1 MRTRLSRLA
10 LTAGAVGLSLTL
22 LAAGPAGAAKP
33 AQSLGQAGSDTTFW
47 MMNLIASG
55 KKPNGSSGGP
65 AYNSSSANTDR
76 DKITEIPPIN
86 CSGVSAN
93 CLGANS
99 PFPASVTVPAD
110 GVHPAMTWDS
120 SSAAAT
126 PPDGSSAGITALEAD
141 TTGLISFARSSRG
154 PNPGE
159 TGKLEFW
166 AYALGAVDYVTFPNT
181 DAPAKG
187 LDVADLIGIYTCN
200 PATGQPYFTNWSQ
213 VGGRPGGIVR
223 YAPQAGSGTLS
234 FFQTKW
240 LNGATVDENCSPS
253 DLATRLEEHDAEGVA
268 SATFQNA
275 IYQFDWARFTAQK
288 KGFETNLTNG
298 AVLGKA
304 GATLATAKGPNVS
317 DVNESSSRFY
327 GTRYVYNVMEKTNH
341 PASDTNQGTDI
352 LRLIGVRPTT
362 QGGAQYICSGKAK
375 AEITEAGFV
384 PLPKFATGGIGL
396 GQSDCRLN
404 PTPL

>member
-1 MRTRLSRLA
+1 MRFRMRRLA
-10 LTAGAVGLSLTL
+10 LTAGAVGLSLVL

-33 AQSLGQAGSDTTFW
+33 KQSLGQAGSDTTYW

-55 KKPNGSSGGP
+55 KTPKGGSGGP
-65 AYNSSSANTDR
+65 AYNSSSANTDH
-76 DKITEIPPIN
+76 DIITEIPPIN
-86 CSGVSAN
+86 CPGLNTN
-93 CLGANS
+93 CLGLNT
-99 PFPASVTVPAD
+99 PFPNSVTVPGD

-126 PPDGSSAGITALEAD
+126 PPDGSSAGITALSND
-141 TTGLISFARSSRG
+141 TTGLIAFARASRG

-159 TGKLEFW
+159 TTTKQFW
-166 AYALGAVDYVTFPNT
+166 AYALGAVDFVTFPNT
-181 DAPAKG
+181 DAPKAG
-187 LDVADLIGIYTCN
+187 LTVADLIGIYTCN
-200 PATGQPYFTNWSQ
+200 PQTGAPFITNWSQ

-240 LNGATVDENCSPS
+240 LNGATVDENCPS
-253 DLATRLEEHDAEGVA
+253 SNLATRLEEHDAQGV
-268 SATFQNA
+268 STVTYQNA

-288 KGFETNLTNG
+288 KGFEINLTNG

-304 GATLATAKGPNVS
+304 GVSLATAKTPNVS

-327 GTRYVYNVMEKTNH
+327 GTRYVYNVDTKANH
-341 PASDTNQGTDI
+341 PASDSNQGTDI
-352 LRLIGVRPTT
+352 LRLIGVRPTS

-375 AEITEAGFV
+375 AEISEAGFV
-384 PLPKFATGGIGL
+384 PLPSFATGGIGL
-396 GQSDCRLN
+396 GKSTCRLN